1 MPEGRAGHYTVN
13 NINLQRIFVH
23 MVKIEKPSLRWI
35 PISKLEIWEEANVRK
50 INASAR
56 LEELAENIRSNG
68 IEHPLLV
75 KEMGGKFR
83 IFAGQ
88 RRYLASKLIG
98 MDPLPCR
105 VYQKIGLDDAIML
118 SLSENAFT
126 RQMSPADKADAVKT
140 LLTRYGSKKAVCK
153 TLGIR
158 PSNLPVYLGYH
169 GLPGEAKEMVD
180 NGSFNMQFAVGVV
193 GRFRRDDAMDILR
206 AVSRTK
212 KRSVDRGLLVAAVG
226 RASGRET
233 LSEIRTGMRREGSA
247 VLSLQLHMDPA
258 DLRRLQKMADK
269 KRLGMEGLVS
279 SILQRSIRRA

>member
-1 MPEGRAGHYTVN
+1 MANT
-13 NINLQRIFVH
+13 
-23 MVKIEKPSLRWI
+23 EKPSLRWI

-50 INASAR
+50 INASTR
-56 LEELAENIRSNG
+56 LEELAENIRANG

-75 KEMGGKFR
+75 RELRGRFK

-105 VYQKIGLDDAIML
+105 VYLRLSLDDAILL

-140 LLTRYGSKKAVCK
+140 LLKRYGSKKEVCR

-180 NGSFNMQFAVGVV
+180 NGLFNMQFAVGVAAK
-193 GRFRRDDAMDILR
+193 FRRDDAMEILR

-226 RASGRET
+226 RASGSET
-233 LSEIRTGMRREGSA
+233 LAEIRAGMRREGTA

-279 SILQRSIRRA
+279 SILQRSLRRA